1 MNDDAKSVV
10 LVFAGFVAL
19 TLAFKGTWA
28 NVWHALLD
36 KPGGKAAANPS
47 TTNGGD
53 FPTTPGAGAGSG
65 RPGSSPAPSP
75 LAGGSR

>member
-19 TLAFKGTWA
+19 TLAFKGTWT
-28 NVWHALLD
+28 NVWDALLG
-36 KPGGKAAANPS
+36 KQGGKSAANPS
-47 TTNGGD
+47 TSSL
-53 FPTTPGAGAGSG
+53 PTSPGTGAGSG